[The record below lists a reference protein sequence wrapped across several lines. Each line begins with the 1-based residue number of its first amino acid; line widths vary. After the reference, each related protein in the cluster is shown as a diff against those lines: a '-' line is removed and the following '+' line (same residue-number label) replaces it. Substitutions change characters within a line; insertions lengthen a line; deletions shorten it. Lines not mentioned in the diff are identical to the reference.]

1 MFSNMDELEDV
12 MLTEICKAKKSNYCM
27 IPLIGDL

>member
-12 MLTEICKAKKSNYCM
+12 MLSKIFEAQKSNYCM